1 VVFGKIIEG
10 MDVVKKIENVR
21 TDRHEKPNQEVSVAQ
36 CGEM

>member
-1 VVFGKIIEG
+1 

-21 TDRHEKPNQEVSVAQ
+21 TIREKPAMDVVISQ

>member
-1 VVFGKIIEG
+1 

-21 TDRHEKPNQEVSVAQ
+21 VGREDKPNQEISISQ